1 MISKSQHTEEISYC
15 CQVKQLSVCVYL
27 MSGYLDTRVVTS
39 RNSSVGSVSLNTS
52 AMAAMAPQSRSVSSP
67 YTQQA
72 TKLAVPIQPQEGFSV
87 V

>member
-1 MISKSQHTEEISYC
+1 MEDISYC
-15 CQVKQLSVCVYL
+15 CQVKRLSMCVYL

-67 YTQQA
+67 YTQQP